1 MKTRRQFSPDFKAK
15 AALEA
20 IKGHRTT
27 NEIASEF
34 EVHPIQLGTWK
45 RAAVDGLPGIFSAGK
60 PAVVEN
66 EALIS
71 ALYQEIG
78 QLKIELDWLKKKS
91 GILKG
96 RTPFSR

>member
-45 RAAVDGLPGIFSAGK
+45 RAAIGAPPGHPDSPGRAAGRYVK
-60 PAVVEN
+60 PSFYEVSDN
-66 EALIS
+66 L
-71 ALYQEIG
+71 
-78 QLKIELDWLKKKS
+78 
-91 GILKG
+91 
-96 RTPFSR
+96 R